1 MIRPFEEK
9 FGRAMDR
16 IQRLENTIQKDAL
29 LLLAL
34 QRSSL
39 VRHEVDSLLQREH
52 FETSLSGT
60 LDSPSRPN
68 ICFAT

>member
-16 IQRLENTIQKDAL
+16 IQRLENTIQKDVL

-39 VRHEVDSLLQREH
+39 VRHEVDTMLQRQH
-52 FETSLSGT
+52 VETTLGGMSGFS
-60 LDSPSRPN
+60 SP
-68 ICFAT
+68 